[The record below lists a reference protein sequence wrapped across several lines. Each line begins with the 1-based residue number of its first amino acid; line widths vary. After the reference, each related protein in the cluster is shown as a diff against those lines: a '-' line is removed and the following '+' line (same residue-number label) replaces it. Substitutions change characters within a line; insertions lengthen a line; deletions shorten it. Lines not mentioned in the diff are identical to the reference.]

1 MNASVRPNRS
11 QAWFRPGRYVP
22 FIYMP
27 VSNIRGAEV
36 LAESRGGVQIS
47 KTTIHGT
54 AAELRA
60 LAVQLLRAAEAIEPA
75 RARRPAANPAP
86 RLRAA

>member
-1 MNASVRPNRS
+1 MNSAVRSNRS

-22 FIYMP
+22 VVYMP
-27 VSNIRGAEV
+27 VSNIRGVEV
-36 LAESRGGVQIS
+36 LSQSRGGVQIS

-60 LAVQLLRAAEAIEPA
+60 LAVQILRAAEAIEPA
-75 RARRPAANPAP
+75 RARRRAANPAR